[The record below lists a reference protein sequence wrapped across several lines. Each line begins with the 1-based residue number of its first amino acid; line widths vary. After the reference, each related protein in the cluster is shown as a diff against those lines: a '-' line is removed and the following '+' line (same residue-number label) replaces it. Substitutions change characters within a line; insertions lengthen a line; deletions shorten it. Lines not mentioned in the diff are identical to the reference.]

1 MRIGAPF
8 SKSDERALVR
18 AIESAERQTSAEL
31 RIHIERRCP
40 GYELDRAAEVFEAL
54 SMHQTQARNGVLI
67 YLAWKDRKF
76 AIIGDTGIHQ
86 RVGDA
91 FWEGVYADARS
102 ALSRQAWVEG
112 LSAAVVAAGAAL
124 RAHFPRAQDDVNE
137 LPDAISWGW

>member
-1 MRIGAPF
+1 MRFGTPF

-18 AIESAERQTSAEL
+18 AIESAELQTSAEL

-54 SMHQTQARNGVLI
+54 AMHQTQARNGVLI

-76 AIIGDTGIHQ
+76 GVIGDIGIHQ
-86 RVGDA
+86 HVGDA
-91 FWEGVYADARS
+91 FWEGVYAEARS